1 VILGGVVRD
10 VVAVDDVLGNCKLPA
25 YRMIH
30 EIEYVR
36 STSNAVPASE
46 SVLGT

>member
-1 VILGGVVRD
+1 VVLGGVVRD
-10 VVAVDDVLGNCKLPA
+10 VVAVDDVLGKCQFPA
-25 YRMIH
+25 LRMVY
-30 EIEYVR
+30 EMEDVR